1 MNRILFACVPL
12 LLTACSAEVFV
23 ETEPIDQAVPVTSL
37 LQPVYAE
44 VAIDVPPE
52 AQGLDI
58 IVQQITA
65 DLTVVNP
72 TQALTLEAGVRL
84 SLEGQATPEEPKL
97 YTSNTLPEYFT
108 RASVLL
114 PTQNF
119 APQSSKAVT
128 IDSAQTPALVQ
139 AAGKERIWIIVNNT
153 VKQVGIGA
161 PPPFPVTILLEDII
175 FRAHVTKPFPGI
187 GGGLEVGGL

>member
-23 ETEPIDQAVPVTSL
+23 ETEPMSQTVPVISL
-37 LQPVYAE
+37 QQRVYVE
-44 VAIDVPPE
+44 VAIDIPPE

-72 TQALTLEAGVRL
+72 TQSLTLEAGVRL
-84 SLEGQATPEEPKL
+84 SLEGTATPEKPVL
-97 YTSNTLPEYFT
+97 YTNSNLPAYFSRT
-108 RASVLL
+108 SVLL
-114 PTQNF
+114 PTRDF
-119 APQSSKAVT
+119 APQSRVPVT
-128 IDSAQTPALVQ
+128 IDSAQTPALVT
-139 AAGKERIWIIVNNT
+139 AAGKARIWIIVNNT
-153 VKQVGIGA
+153 VRRVGIGA
-161 PPPFPVTILLEDII
+161 DTLPVNILLEDII
-175 FRAHVTKPFPGI
+175 FRARVTKPFPGV